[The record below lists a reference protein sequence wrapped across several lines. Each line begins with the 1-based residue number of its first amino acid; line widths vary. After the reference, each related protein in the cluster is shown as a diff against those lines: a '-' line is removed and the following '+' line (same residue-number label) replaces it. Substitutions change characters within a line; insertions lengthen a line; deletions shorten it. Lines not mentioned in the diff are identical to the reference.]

1 MSRRSRRSCP
11 ITITKNDSP
20 PVGNNSALAR
30 RPRDYPALLAFVA
43 LCLAV
48 GWIGGQ
54 VTAPAILD
62 WYPTLAKPS
71 WTPPNAAF
79 PIVWTLLYVV
89 MAISAW
95 LVWRRPD
102 GPSRRPALIAFFI
115 QLALNFLWSML
126 FFGLRNPF
134 LGLIDIVLLL
144 AAILATILLFRR
156 VSGMAALLL
165 LPYLAWVGY
174 ASALNLAIFRLN

>member
-1 MSRRSRRSCP
+1 MSRRSRPSCP
-11 ITITKNDSP
+11 ITITSSNSP
-20 PVGNNSALAR
+20 PVKNSSAPAR

-62 WYPTLAKPS
+62 WYPTLAKPG

-89 MAISAW
+89 MAIAAW
-95 LVWRRPD
+95 LVWRQP
-102 GPSRRPALIAFFI
+102 GETPRRPALIAFFV

-126 FFGLRNPF
+126 FFGLRNPL
-134 LGLIDIVLLL
+134 LGLIDIILLL
-144 AAILATILLFRR
+144 AAIIATILLFRR
-156 VSGMAALLL
+156 VSGPAALLL

-174 ASALNLAIFRLN
+174 ATALNLAIVRLN